1 MSPRRLGDIALT
13 RVIEQETML
22 DSAVVFP
29 KFTPEL
35 MRAQFD
41 WLLPTHCDPT
51 GAKLHIT
58 VQSFLIKTG
67 RYTILVDTC
76 VGNHKAR
83 NRPEFDHK
91 QFPFLARLQAAGVT
105 PEQVD
110 FVMCTHMHVDHVGWN
125 TRLKDGRWV
134 PTFPNAK
141 YVFAKREYEHWEQE
155 AAATGLPR
163 TGNYMADSVL
173 PIVEA
178 GRAVFVAMD
187 HELDTNV
194 VLYPLPGHTPGQCG
208 IHMKGGG
215 GEAIITGDMM
225 HHPIQVVYPDWS
237 TMFDTDADAS
247 HRTRRAFLEKYA
259 DSDTLVIPSHFM
271 SPSAGRI
278 ESAKSNFRFRFTEDD

>member
-41 WLLPTHCDPT
+41 WLLPRHCDPT
-51 GAKLHIT
+51 GGKLHIT

-91 QFPFLARLQAAGVT
+91 QFPFLARLQAAGVA

-155 AAATGLPR
+155 AASTGLPR

-178 GRAVFVAMD
+178 GRAVFVDMD

-208 IHMKGGG
+208 VHMKGGG
-215 GEAIITGDMM
+215 GEAIITADMM

-237 TMFDTDADAS
+237 TMFDTDAAAA

-259 DSDTLVIPSHFM
+259 DSDTLVIPAHFM
-271 SPSAGRI
+271 SPSAGRV
-278 ESAKSNFRFRFTEDD
+278 ESTKGNFRFRFTEDD

>member
-13 RVIEQETML
+13 RVIEQETRL

-41 WLLPTHCDPT
+41 WLLPRHCDPT

-67 RYTILVDTC
+67 RYTILVDSC
-76 VGNHKAR
+76 VGNHKTR

-91 QFPFLARLQAAGVT
+91 QYPFLARLQAAGVA

-110 FVMCTHMHVDHVGWN
+110 FVMCTHLHVDHVGWN

-155 AAATGLPR
+155 ARATGLPR

-187 HELDTNV
+187 HELDTGV
-194 VLYPLPGHTPGQCG
+194 ALYPLPGHTPGQCG
-208 IHMKGGG
+208 VHMKGGG
-215 GEAIITGDMM
+215 SEAIITGDMM

-237 TMFDTDADAS
+237 TMFDTDGEAA
-247 HRTRRAFLEKYA
+247 HRTRRGFLEKYA

-271 SPSAGRI
+271 SPSAGRV
-278 ESAKSNFRFRFTEDD
+278 ESAKGNFHFRFTEDD